1 MKRALVIGSGAGGA
15 TAAKE
20 LQGAFDVTV
29 LEAGEEF
36 HPLSLSLATIERLKS
51 THLLFDERL
60 IHFPFPAMQI
70 RKTPDMVLV
79 NGIGTG
85 GTTAVCAGNA
95 VRMDQDLRAIGIDL
109 DGEFEEIF
117 REIPV
122 SIAHQKHWRK
132 HTRQLFQI
140 CQEMGLQPV
149 PMPKMGDFERCKN
162 CGRCILGCPEGVKWD
177 SRRFL
182 NDAVEK
188 GAQLVTGCRVES
200 VEIDDGRATGA
211 WARHGLGHRFYPAD
225 LVILA
230 AGAFATPA
238 ILEESGIRCEPH
250 LFVDPVLTVATHWP
264 GSHQCRE
271 VEMPFVMQ
279 QPGYI
284 LSPYF
289 DFLSFLF
296 NDEWN
301 HPARDILGIMIK
313 LADSNEGSVTKQG
326 VRKTLTDTDKER
338 LAGAQRVT
346 TEILCRLGAKEEDV
360 FLGTINAGHPGGS
373 LPLTER
379 EAESLHHERLP
390 RNLCVADATLLP
402 RSLGNPPILTI
413 IALAKRVS
421 KLCREDLTGFR
432 NLSGLTQSPTRRH
445 L

>member
-29 LEAGEEF
+29 LEAGEAF
-36 HPLSLSLATIERLKS
+36 RPLSLSLRTLERLKS

-85 GTTAVCAGNA
+85 GSTAICCGNA
-95 VRMDQDLRAIGIDL
+95 ARMDQDLRALGIDL

-117 REIPV
+117 QEIPI
-122 SIAHQKHWRK
+122 STAHQKVWRK

-140 CQEMGLQPV
+140 FQEMGLQPM
-149 PMPKMGDFERCKN
+149 PMPKMGDFTRCKS
-162 CGRCILGCPEGVKWD
+162 CGRCMFGCPEGVKWD
-177 SRRFL
+177 SRQYL
-182 NDAVEK
+182 DAAVAK
-188 GAQLVTGCRVES
+188 GAELITGCRVES
-200 VEIDDGRATGA
+200 VEIEDGRAAGV
-211 WARHGLGHRFYPAD
+211 WARHGLLPHFYPAD

-230 AGAFATPA
+230 AGGFATPA
-238 ILEESGIRCEPH
+238 ILDASGIPCEPH

-264 GSHQCRE
+264 GSRQCRE
-271 VEMPFVMQ
+271 VEMPFVAQ
-279 QPGYI
+279 RPGYI

-289 DFLSFLF
+289 DFLSFFF
-296 NDEWN
+296 NDEWK

-313 LADSNEGSVTKQG
+313 LAESNEGSVTRHG

-338 LAGAQRVT
+338 LVAAQGEA
-346 TEILCRLGAKEEDV
+346 TEILCRLGAKEEDM

-379 EAESLHHERLP
+379 EAGSLHHERLP
-390 RNLCVADATLLP
+390 RNLYVSDASLLP

-421 KLCREDLTGFR
+421 ALAKQANG
-432 NLSGLTQSPTRRH
+432 
-445 L
+445 